1 MHYSL
6 TFKGVEIQF
15 AKVTRKQRKKNKNSD
30 SKLTIEEMT
39 ELLQK
44 KEIL

>member
-1 MHYSL
+1 MNHSL
-6 TFKGVEIQF
+6 TFKSVEIQF
-15 AKVTRKQRKKNKNSD
+15 AKVARKQRKKKKTA